1 MDFPSIYAVLKQE
14 GYQIVEEDGAV
25 ETRADSGKLRIRRLW
40 NSSRFRIQFR
50 LAFLGVTDV
59 QAIRQFYRSYRN
71 TEIGW
76 TDPFTGESYTVLMTE
91 PPRYVRTEG
100 RNTVMEIRME
110 GVLAS

>member
-1 MDFPSIYAVLKQE
+1 MDFPSVYAILKQE

-50 LAFLGVTDV
+50 LALLTVTNV
-59 QAIRQFYRSYRN
+59 NAIRQFYRSYRN
-71 TEIGW
+71 EEIGW
-76 TDPFTGESYTVLMTE
+76 TDPFTGDVYTVLMTE

-100 RNTVMEIRME
+100 QLSVMEIRME
-110 GVLAS
+110 GVLAN